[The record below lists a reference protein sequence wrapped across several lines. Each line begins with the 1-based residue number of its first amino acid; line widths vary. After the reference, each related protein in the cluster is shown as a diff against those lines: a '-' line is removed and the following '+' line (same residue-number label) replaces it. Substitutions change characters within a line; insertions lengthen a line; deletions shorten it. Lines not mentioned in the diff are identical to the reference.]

1 MSSVAM
7 VVGFGQLLSAE
18 PPMPG
23 GGPPMPGG
31 GPPTPGGG
39 PPKPGG
45 GPPTP
50 GGGPPNPGG
59 GPPTPNG
66 GPPTPGGASAGRPGG
81 GPDEVS
87 SACLFRILDWD
98 PEMAKTVT
106 LRAMSTVRDIFV
118 KVTKPLR

>member
-1 MSSVAM
+1 MSSAAM

-18 PPMPG
+18 
-23 GGPPMPGG
+23 PPMPGG

-66 GPPTPGGASAGRPGG
+66 GPPTPGGASEGRPGG
-81 GPDEVS
+81 GP
-87 SACLFRILDWD
+87 ACLFRILDWD
-98 PEMAKTVT
+98 PEMTRTVT
-106 LRAMSTVRDIFV
+106 LRTRSTVLDIFV
-118 KVTKPLR
+118 KATKP